1 MKRGVTMVQTNDFY
15 GAWPIYRDLVNQN
28 RVPIRVCLTVPY
40 DEMASVKVHILCV
53 YEMYLSLM
61 T

>member
-1 MKRGVTMVQTNDFY
+1 MVQTNDFY